1 MSTGDDTSTIKAM
14 LDAGRMAKL
23 ERTRIAY
30 KGSITKRL
38 NQLSE
43 LVQTGA
49 SRTKIRF
56 LKKAM
61 LDAFE
66 LQKGTCRELYGDDET
81 QIIEEQARIDV
92 VLCEIDDYLD
102 ARKDEAS
109 SRSSRISDWVKDYKI
124 PNTVEEVPI
133 YEDVESRENMVTIG
147 QLENGAMYQNITNFE
162 QNKDIR
168 NLNKSS
174 TRYNVDNNN
183 TREMLHQRNPL
194 NVEASQF
201 HLQKQEMS
209 RDDETNIGL
218 FELHNENLK
227 KNAGIPRKNEVGG
240 DNLFVN
246 TYGLPN
252 RRRTLPKLPGKGTEW
267 AVDAWIDDLDEL
279 RDEIG
284 SEGREKSDHAIMA
297 LLMQQTLLRLDILKF
312 DGRAEKWLEFVRK
325 FHDLVHKE
333 PFMSGI
339 RKCALLF
346 QHLEGEARRSVAGV
360 PCDWAG
366 YVISLKRIKF
376 LFGETSKVIS
386 SVIRKITSG
395 PTIRSE
401 NKGNLAQFLYDVSD
415 CIISLKQLASP
426 SDLYSHKVL

>member
-1 MSTGDDTSTIKAM
+1 M
-14 LDAGRMAKL
+14 
-23 ERTRIAY
+23 
-30 KGSITKRL
+30 
-38 NQLSE
+38 
-43 LVQTGA
+43 
-49 SRTKIRF
+49 
-56 LKKAM
+56 
-61 LDAFE
+61 
-66 LQKGTCRELYGDDET
+66 
-81 QIIEEQARIDV
+81 
-92 VLCEIDDYLD
+92 
-102 ARKDEAS
+102 
-109 SRSSRISDWVKDYKI
+109 
-124 PNTVEEVPI
+124 
-133 YEDVESRENMVTIG
+133 YED
-147 QLENGAMYQNITNFE
+147 ITNL
-162 QNKDIR
+162 QNKNTRDT
-168 NLNKSS
+168 SS

-183 TREMLHQRNPL
+183 TGEMLHQHKSVND
-194 NVEASQF
+194 EASQF
-201 HLQKQEMS
+201 HLQKQERP

-218 FELHNENLK
+218 FELF
-227 KNAGIPRKNEVGG
+227 PRKNEVGG

-252 RRRTLPKLPGKGTEW
+252 RRRTLPKLPGTGTGW
-267 AVDAWIDDLDEL
+267 AVDAWIDDLNEF

-297 LLMQQTLLRLDILKF
+297 LLMQQTLPRLDIPKF
-312 DGRAEKWLEFVRK
+312 DGRAETWLEFVRK

-376 LFGETSKVIS
+376 LFGETSKVVS

-415 CIISLKQLASP
+415 CIISLKQLAST
-426 SDLYSHKVL
+426 SDLYSHEVLCMTVRRMSRAMQLKWAANVSRMRVRNERPDLVKLEE